1 MNKKLLSLLLPIIS
15 TTVLAQEKAITISLS
30 GNIMM
35 GTTYP
40 TTMLP
45 DDDGENIFRDTK
57 NHTITADLALAN
69 LEGALCDGGI
79 THKTGKNSYAFR
91 MPTRYGKYLKDA
103 GYDFLS
109 MANNHANDFGLSCIE
124 STEEVL
130 DQQGIKYAGIK
141 GRNEYA
147 IIEKDGIKYGIT
159 AFGHNNYTLMHTDL
173 TTVKRVL
180 TDLRPQVDILIVSV
194 HGGAEGKSR
203 RNLPYGSETFL
214 GENRGNLREL
224 AKFCIDNGADII
236 YGHGPHVARAIEVY
250 KNRFI
255 AYSLGNF
262 ATPYGMNLS
271 GISGYAPLVNIRINR
286 QGEFIDGVIYSFIQ
300 QPSIGPRIDETHS
313 VAQEIKQLTEEDI
326 SNNAIDIDQ
335 TGHITVK
342 YQSQQ
347 NKD

>member
-1 MNKKLLSLLLPIIS
+1 MNKLLWLLVLSLVSSKVL
-15 TTVLAQEKAITISLS
+15 LAQEQEITISLS
-30 GNIMM
+30 GDIMM

-40 TTMLP
+40 AVMLP
-45 DDDGENIFRDTK
+45 VDDGESIFRDSKIYTSS
-57 NHTITADLALAN
+57 ADLALAN
-69 LEGALCDGGI
+69 LEGALCDGG
-79 THKTGKNSYAFR
+79 TTLKTGKNTYAFR
-91 MPTRYGKYLKDA
+91 MPTRYAKYLKDA

-109 MANNHANDFGLSCIE
+109 MANNHANDFGMSCIE
-124 STEEVL
+124 STEKVL
-130 DQQGIKYAGIK
+130 DQQDIKYAGIK

-173 TTVKRVL
+173 TTVKRIL

-224 AKFCIDNGADII
+224 ARFCIDNGADVI

-271 GISGYAPLVNIRINR
+271 GISAYAPLVNIRINR
-286 QGEFIDGVIYSFIQ
+286 QGEFVDGVIYSFIQ
-300 QPSIGPRIDETHS
+300 QKAIGPRLDNTNS
-313 VAQEIKQLTEEDI
+313 VAQEIKELTEEDI
-326 SNNAIDIDQ
+326 IPNYLDIDNQ
-335 TGHITVK
+335 GRITYK
-342 YQSQQ
+342 I
-347 NKD
+347 